1 MEYSLD
7 VTNEEQPY
15 AEYTLEV
22 NAPGFEPVNIAGTE
36 ILAGVTAI
44 QKIRLRPLVTEDQ
57 TPEIFVIPAH
67 TLYGVYPPKIPENE
81 IKPVNETGEIV
92 LSRVVVPGIHCCSQW
107 LTTRF
112 YRTELLCKI

>member
-7 VTNEEQPY
+7 ATNEEQPY
-15 AEYTLEV
+15 AEYTLNV

-44 QKIRLRPLVTEDQ
+44 QEDSSASTFVTEDQ

-67 TLYGVYPPKIPENE
+67 TLYGVYPPKIRKTRSAGKRNRW
-81 IKPVNETGEIV
+81 IV
-92 LSRVVVPGIHCCSQW
+92 LSRVIVPEYIVVHNGSPRDS
-107 LTTRF
+107 
-112 YRTELLCKI
+112 YRNRIIM

>member
-22 NAPGFEPVNIAGTE
+22 NAPGFESVNIAGTE

-57 TPEIFVIPAH
+57 TPDIFVIPAH
-67 TLYGVYPPKIPENE
+67 TLTVCIRRK
-81 IKPVNETGEIV
+81 
-92 LSRVVVPGIHCCSQW
+92 SRK
-107 LTTRF
+107 TRSS
-112 YRTELLCKI
+112 R